1 VFKGQN
7 QRDHDLQPTATN
19 TPKVAIPRWCL
30 VLALALSG
38 CGSSSGRSSNTGA
51 AGGIGPDGGTFDG
64 GSGITVVVPEGAL
77 SQPVNITLTLS
88 QTEAPPV
95 PGYTALSYPYQFGP
109 DGTVFG
115 TKGALV
121 TLPLPTGAPTNSTI
135 LTTKL
140 GDPLTYE
147 DAHGTVSGSTIT
159 AQVSHFSNFV
169 IAVTGMNISRS
180 LHTATLLNNGK
191 VLLAGGTT
199 YDPASGEQATA
210 SAEVYDP
217 ATGICTSTG
226 NMTTVRS
233 LATATLLSD
242 GRVLIVGGGT
252 RPNAGGGIV
261 PTLATAE
268 LYDPATG
275 TFTATGNMNTA
286 RQGHTATLLPD
297 GKVLIAGGGNDACLT
312 QSVACQLYSAEL
324 YDPATGTF
332 TLISNL
338 MNRPREGHTA
348 TLLNSG
354 KVLIVGGA
362 FGDPE
367 LYDPEAGTFTGAG
380 TFTEQPQYH
389 TATLLPDGRVL
400 IAGGDDLT
408 LVNGFPRGTVASSFL
423 YDPGAG
429 TYTATGS
436 MAQARDTHTAT
447 VLPSGKVLIAGGR
460 GASPS
465 LASWELYDPAA
476 GTFTQGQM
484 ATERSEH
491 TATLLPD
498 GQVLIAGGV
507 GPSVWLLSGGVTLT
521 GGGVLVS
528 VELVTVQ

>member
-1 VFKGQN
+1 
-7 QRDHDLQPTATN
+7 
-19 TPKVAIPRWCL
+19 
-30 VLALALSG
+30 
-38 CGSSSGRSSNTGA
+38 
-51 AGGIGPDGGTFDG
+51 
-64 GSGITVVVPEGAL
+64 
-77 SQPVNITLTLS
+77 
-88 QTEAPPV
+88 
-95 PGYTALSYPYQFGP
+95 
-109 DGTVFG
+109 
-115 TKGALV
+115 
-121 TLPLPTGAPTNSTI
+121 
-135 LTTKL
+135 
-140 GDPLTYE
+140 
-147 DAHGTVSGSTIT
+147 
-159 AQVSHFSNFV
+159 
-169 IAVTGMNISRS
+169 
-180 LHTATLLNNGK
+180 
-191 VLLAGGTT
+191 
-199 YDPASGEQATA
+199 
-210 SAEVYDP
+210 
-217 ATGICTSTG
+217 
-226 NMTTVRS
+226 
-233 LATATLLSD
+233 
-242 GRVLIVGGGT
+242 
-252 RPNAGGGIV
+252 
-261 PTLATAE
+261 